1 MAFSIPTLQAIIARL
16 RADFRSEVG
25 VDPQRR
31 SIEYALLRALAGQSK
46 GLYAY
51 GAYSKDQGFP
61 DRADST
67 HLYRWGAV
75 YGLTQEAATP
85 WEGTVTFTG
94 VNTTIV
100 PDATELSRADGQ
112 LYETDGAV
120 TISGGVA
127 TATLIAKVGYEGS
140 TANNDDGQPLSLST
154 PIVGIDTE
162 AIVASTTTDGT
173 DVETDADFLTRLLE
187 RIQNGEAP
195 RGGREG
201 DYIAWA
207 REVAGVTRAWEF
219 PLLAGPNS
227 VSIAFVRDGDGSG
240 AAIIPSGGERT
251 AVEEYVQSQAPI
263 TVEVEV
269 IAITAITVDLNFSA
283 LSPNTPAQET
293 AIIAAVTDFF
303 TREAEPGTTI
313 NLSRLNEAISSATG
327 EISHALID
335 PSADIVLDVD
345 EIAILGTITRP

>member
-1 MAFSIPTLQAIIARL
+1 VAFSIPTLQAIIARL

-51 GAYSKDQGFP
+51 GAFSKDQGFP

-75 YGLTQEAATP
+75 WGLTQEAATP

-94 VNTTIV
+94 VDTTIV
-100 PDATELSRADGQ
+100 PDGTELSRVGGQ

-120 TISGGVA
+120 TITSGEA
-127 TATLIAKVGYEGS
+127 TATLVAKVGYEGS
-140 TANNDDGQPLSLST
+140 NANNDDDQPLSLST
-154 PIVGIDTE
+154 PIVGVDST
-162 AIVASTTTDGT
+162 ATVASTTADGS
-173 DVETDADFLTRLLE
+173 DVETEADFLSRLLE
-187 RIQNGEAP
+187 RIQNGDAA

-201 DYIAWA
+201 DYVAWA

-227 VSIAFVRDGDGSG
+227 VSIAFVRDNDVD
-240 AAIIPSGGERT
+240 IIPSGGERT
-251 AVEEYVQSQAPI
+251 AVEEYVQSQAPL

-269 IAITAITVDLNFSA
+269 ITLVGVTVDLNFSA
-283 LSPNTPAQET
+283 LSPNTSDVGT
-293 AIIAAVTDFF
+293 AIAAAVTDFF
-303 TREAEPGTTI
+303 NREAEPGATI
-313 NLSRLNEAISSATG
+313 SLSRLNEAISSATG

-345 EIAILGTITRP
+345 EIAVLGTITRP